1 MTLSRDRSA
10 IPGIA
15 GRGKTEGTE
24 QVVSR
29 LGEAEQA
36 SADNNCEQ
44 DCERDIPFHSRL
56 LSHSTILAIARCG
69 EAERAQRVVSW
80 RREAEE
86 PDRCDDKDDDGD

>member
-1 MTLSRDRSA
+1 MMPSRDRSA
-10 IPGIA
+10 IA
-15 GRGKTEGTE
+15 
-24 QVVSR
+24 VVARSSEAER
-29 LGEAEQA
+29 AQHPMPWRGEAEQA